1 MAKPTRPFMTA
12 EALQLVAARFKV
24 LADPMR
30 LRLLH
35 ALEGGEVSVN
45 ELAVAAEA
53 SQPNVSKHLKTLQE
67 AGFVTRRQE
76 GNTAYYSIADETVFE
91 LCDLVCSGLRQ
102 RLAAQASAL
111 TEAAPRALRR
121 RR

>member
-1 MAKPTRPFMTA
+1 MAKRTRPFLTA

-35 ALEGGEVSVN
+35 ALEGGERSVN

-111 TEAAPRALRR
+111 TETTPRALRR